1 MNDFLIGLEITAI
14 GLLIVFFALILV
26 ALITNLLSIIVNR
39 LDKISKKEAEASVI
53 EETSQE
59 DVTPVI
65 IAAISGI
72 LGMTI
77 NDIKEIRIR
86 PVNPGK

>member
-1 MNDFLIGLEITAI
+1 MKDFLIGLEITAI
-14 GLLIVFFALILV
+14 GLVIVFFALILV
-26 ALITNLLSIIVNR
+26 ALITNLLSAIVSRYN
-39 LDKISKKEAEASVI
+39 KISKKEAETPVI
-53 EETSQE
+53 EEASQE

-86 PVNPGK
+86 PANPGK